1 MPKYPYRDLGVNFDR
16 NFRNALNANFDD
28 IEADIKELGAGA
40 QQALEAAHEAE
51 TQAIYARTSGDYA
64 QDKGDYAAQQGDFAQ
79 TQGNYAKSQGDYA
92 KTQGQY
98 AQQVANENKTRWLNP
113 VANFPAIATNYP
125 NPQHGDTV
133 MTLDDGKIYRYENGQ
148 WKFTQQYNSTALNNL
163 ANELSKQNQQST
175 TIGHGLNIINASQ
188 NSPLDVSIE
197 GRTLVNLLG
206 TDGNCEDISKFSYW
220 QTTPSLDFETKV
232 YGNNSIKVAVN
243 TGDGG
248 TLYKIIQVQAGKYY
262 VALADVKNGDTTNL
276 RLILGGNYGIETTVN
291 DKFKTIYAKYN
302 ATSDSSVILEVYT
315 WNTTVGKYFHVDGIR
330 LYEITAEEYANIGTV
345 WNDEEVARRY
355 PYVDSVQHVQ
365 NPYVIAEGDN
375 LLPPNL
381 TYNSSDVI
389 TVSPYRY
396 TIKATG
402 SPYHVLTNEKIP
414 VIAGQIYTLQAKK
427 SDISVGGRL
436 TLIKYDKNDTMIG
449 GWDDINLTSFPS
461 NDTDSKITFTIPNN
475 VSYVKLLF
483 VSDGIINIGEQTDI
497 YDIMLTLGNEAKP
510 FVPRNPSYLFA
521 EVKLGSLGDKK
532 DILFKESGDWKVLK
546 NIEKDWIID
555 GKRTINFFID
565 FTGGKSVIIPN
576 STNGINYNRFS
587 HSLDCFTMVKYN
599 GNILEK
605 TSDALVDSTDYAFM
619 DINNLVITISDTDS
633 GWGETYTPTQAEIQ
647 AYFYGWRMC
656 NGTYGQPYDG
666 TGTKTWYPIGDT
678 DLSRATT
685 TCPTSPAPTISEGK
699 ISYYKLSYV
708 RSTPVTEV
716 VTDKVEGDLVVN
728 GATQVEVG
736 SGFTYTE
743 VDGKRTYTKLAP
755 NARYNVTAN
764 ILSVIANYDTSLK
777 SVVDSVVAKQSDIA
791 AQVGVNVRAIAELYK
806 RVKAL
811 GG

>member
-1 MPKYPYRDLGVNFDR
+1 MPKYPYRDLGINFDR

-133 MTLDDGKIYRYENGQ
+133 MTLEDGKIYRYENGQ

-163 ANELSKQNQQST
+163 ANELSKQNQQSV

-188 NSPLDVSIE
+188 NSPLDIQIE

-206 TDGNCEDISKFSYW
+206 TDGNCEDVSKFYTGGNVSIS
-220 QTTPSLDFETKV
+220 TDTSTKK
-232 YGNNSIKVAVN
+232 YGDKSIKLQIN
-243 TGDGG
+243 TGG
-248 TLYKIIQVQAGKYY
+248 TYGLLKKDVPVISGKYY
-262 VALADVKNGDTTNL
+262 LVGVSLRNQNADRLYLKLNGDMAFKSSEVINSDFKDVFVKLSNSSSNL
-276 RLILGGNYGIETTVN
+276 LIEVVIEGSQG
-291 DKFKTIYAKYN
+291 TIGY
-302 ATSDSSVILEVYT
+302 
-315 WNTTVGKYFHVDGIR
+315 VDGFR
-330 LYEITAEEYANIGTV
+330 LYEITAEEYNNIGTV

-365 NPYVIAEGDN
+365 NPYVIAEGEN
-375 LLPPNL
+375 LLPPFTEWTNL
-381 TYNSSDVI
+381 HPNTEI
-389 TVSPYRY
+389 LSPYELQINANGQWQGAYIDLNLVPNQTY
-396 TIKATG
+396 TVDVEINGNDVYYWIKSIDSNG
-402 SPYHVLTNEKIP
+402 NLSDLLTFRK
-414 VIAGQIYTLQAKK
+414 G
-427 SDISVGGRL
+427 L
-436 TLIKYDKNDTMIG
+436 T
-449 GWDDINLTSFPS
+449 
-461 NDTDSKITFTIPNN
+461 TFTVPN
-475 VSYVKLLF
+475 
-483 VSDGIINIGEQTDI
+483 GIKKIRFECTNATAGTFTFTNP
-497 YDIMLTLGNEAKP
+497 MLTVGSQPKP
-510 FVPRNPSYLFA
+510 FMPRNPSYLFA
-521 EVKLGSLGDKK
+521 EVKLGSLADKK
-532 DILFKESGDWKVLK
+532 DILFKENGDWKKLKWIEDVVL
-546 NIEKDWIID
+546 D
-555 GKRTINFFID
+555 GSWQWVFSSDYSGYKRVYADATQYEPVVDTKREIVVKHSGKILKTISATSAGQTSGDQAFISD
-565 FTGGKSVIIPN
+565 DGQRSV
-576 STNGINYNRFS
+576 Y
-587 HSLDCFTMVKYN
+587 
-599 GNILEK
+599 
-605 TSDALVDSTDYAFM
+605 
-619 DINNLVITISDTDS
+619 ITIFDTDS
-633 GWGETYTPTQAEIQ
+633 GWGEDYTPTTAEIQ

-678 DLSRATT
+678 DLSRAVT
-685 TCPTSPAPTISEGK
+685 TCPTSAAPTIAEGK
-699 ISYYKLSYV
+699 IGYYKLSYILA
-708 RSTPVTEV
+708 TPQTIV

-743 VDGKRTYTKLAP
+743 VDGKRTYTKLAA
-755 NARYNVTAN
+755 NQRYNVTAN

-777 SVVDSVVAKQSDIA
+777 SVVDSMVAKQSDIA
-791 AQVGVNVRAIAELYK
+791 ATVSVNVRAIAELYK

>member
-113 VANFPAIATNYP
+113 VANFATIATNYP

-133 MTLDDGKIYRYENGQ
+133 MTLDDGKIYRYDGTTWQ
-148 WKFTQQYNSTALNNL
+148 FTQQYNSTALNNL

-188 NSPLDVSIE
+188 NSPLDVRIE

-206 TDGNCEDISKFSYW
+206 MDGNFEKDSVYWEKGINVTSVAYDQTQSKYGISSLKF
-220 QTTPSLDFETKV
+220 TT
-232 YGNNSIKVAVN
+232 NSNVRNRFVKKQFSTN
-243 TGDGG
+243 
-248 TLYKIIQVQAGKYY
+248 LEAGKYY
-262 VALADVKNGDTTNL
+262 VFLGFYKTSVDIDIQPSLRKNTSFDVLVMK
-276 RLILGGNYGIETTVN
+276 TVN
-291 DKFKTIYAKYN
+291 VKAGSWTLIYMKFSPTVTENFNIIVDAFG
-302 ATSDSSVILEVYT
+302 SSV
-315 WNTTVGKYFHVDGIR
+315 VDVWMDGLCI
-330 LYEITAEEYANIGTV
+330 YEITAEEYANIGTV
-345 WNDEEVARRY
+345 WDDEEVARRY

-365 NPYVIAEGDN
+365 NPYVIAEGEN
-375 LLPPNL
+375 LLPPFTEWTNL
-381 TYNSSDVI
+381 HPNTKI
-389 TVSPYRY
+389 LSPYELQINADDKWQVAYIDLDIVPNQTY
-396 TIKATG
+396 TANVGINGDNGYYWIKAIDNNGNLADLFTFRKG
-402 SPYHVLTNEKIP
+402 LT
-414 VIAGQIYTLQAKK
+414 
-427 SDISVGGRL
+427 
-436 TLIKYDKNDTMIG
+436 
-449 GWDDINLTSFPS
+449 
-461 NDTDSKITFTIPNN
+461 TFTVPN
-475 VSYVKLLF
+475 
-483 VSDGIINIGEQTDI
+483 GIKKIRFECTNATAGTFTFTNP
-497 YDIMLTLGNEAKP
+497 MLTLGSTAKP
-510 FVPRNPSYLFA
+510 FVPANKSTLFA
-521 EVKLGSLGDKK
+521 EMKLGSLADKK
-532 DILFKESGDWKVLK
+532 DILWKNNGDWVVTKW
-546 NIEKDWIID
+546 IEKDVPLD
-555 GKRTINFFID
+555 GKLAWSSYVEDGIGYKRL
-565 FTGGKSVIIPN
+565 SVNISN
-576 STNGINYNRFS
+576 SYEQKPIVNKF
-587 HSLDCFTMVKYN
+587 N
-599 GNILEK
+599 GNPLTAKIPPF
-605 TSDALVDSTDYAFM
+605 TDKDQTYI
-619 DINNLVITISDTDS
+619 DDLKNLLITVSDTDS
-633 GWGETYTPTQAEIQ
+633 GWGETYTPTTAEIQ

-656 NGTYGQPYDG
+656 NGTYGQPYDS

-685 TCPTSPAPTISEGK
+685 TCPTSEAPTISEGK

-708 RSTPVTEV
+708 RSTPVTEI

-743 VDGKRTYTKLAP
+743 VDGKRTYTKLAE
-755 NARYNVTAN
+755 NQRYNVTSN
-764 ILSVIANYDTSLK
+764 ILSIIANYDNSLK
-777 SVVDSVVAKQSDIA
+777 SVVDSVVAKQSDLASNQQALIRS
-791 AQVGVNVRAIAELYK
+791 VAELYK